1 MLRVL
6 HLERRTVLEPRLAM
20 IVDAGGGDVG
30 VADPLLHLGDVGRLF
45 AQLIDYA
52 LETPGP
58 LAALCRPYKK
68 GGR

>member
-1 MLRVL
+1 
-6 HLERRTVLEPRLAM
+6 M

-52 LETPGP
+52 LETPRP